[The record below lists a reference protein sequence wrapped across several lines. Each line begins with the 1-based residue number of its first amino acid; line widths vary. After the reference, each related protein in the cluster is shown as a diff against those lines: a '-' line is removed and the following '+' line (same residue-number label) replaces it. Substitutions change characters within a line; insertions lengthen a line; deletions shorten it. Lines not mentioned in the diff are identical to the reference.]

1 MLLVGSV
8 LDRPPGPKYVSVLPF
23 AELAL
28 RPPLPR
34 TATLKRRRDELGDLE
49 LALRAPPSAISSSRG
64 PMRMDDELERGVG
77 WLLRAGEALGARL
90 LVLPTPPDLTPGQ
103 RSRELLEAYLER
115 LRRDTDTDLV
125 WAPRGPWESEAAD
138 ALASQLGLT
147 LAFDPA
153 VDPRPSGELV
163 YARLHALGATRSFS
177 DASLE
182 DALDVIESAPYER
195 AYVAIDSD
203 RSFKQAQRMQALRVA
218 T

>member
-138 ALASQLGLT
+138 ALARQLGLT